1 MSERLN
7 VAVIGA
13 GPHGL
18 SVGMHLRRAGLEVQ
32 VFGEAMSFWRGMPKG
47 MFLRSNWSAT
57 NIAEPTGEFSLD
69 SYQRQSGDRF
79 GSPVPLDRFIDY
91 GMWFQRRAVPD
102 LDARLVSRVDREA
115 GGEFLLELDDG
126 ERVRARRVVVAGGI
140 APFVAGPAG
149 FDDLPQNRVSHT
161 GEHSDLSA
169 FKGQRVAVIGGGQ
182 RALES
187 AALAREAGAEVEVF
201 IRRSQV
207 IWLKAYSPKNALGPL
222 GPVLYA
228 PTDVGPLW
236 YSRLV
241 SVPELFRRLPRHVQ
255 ARIAYRSIRPACSNW
270 VRVRLDGITLHL
282 DSAVVRAGYDRGAVH
297 LTSDNGATRSFD
309 HVLLGTGYRV
319 DVARYPF
326 LAPGIVATLERVDG
340 YPVLRRGLESVSI
353 PRLHFVGAPAAWSF
367 GPTMRF
373 VSGSWYCGRTVAQH
387 VVHQQRA
394 RIAGAAG

>member
-18 SVGMHLRRAGLEVQ
+18 SVGMHLQRAGIDVQ
-32 VFGEAMSFWRGMPKG
+32 VFGDAMSFWRGMPKG

-57 NIAEPTGEFSLD
+57 NIAEPAGEFSLD
-69 SYQRQSGDRF
+69 SYQRQSGDHF

-91 GMWFQRRAVPD
+91 GTWFQRRAVAD
-102 LDARLVSRVDREA
+102 LDRRLVRRLDRE
-115 GGEFLLELDDG
+115 GSGEFSLELDDG
-126 ERVRARRVVVAGGI
+126 ERVRARRVVVAAGI
-140 APFVAGPAG
+140 APFVARPAG
-149 FDDLPQNRVSHT
+149 FERLPEDRVSHT

-169 FKGQRVAVIGGGQ
+169 FEGRRIAVIGGGQ
-182 RALES
+182 SALES

-201 IRRSQV
+201 IRRSRV
-207 IWLKAYSPKNALGPL
+207 IWLKAHSPKNALGPL
-222 GPVLYA
+222 GPILYA

-241 SVPELFRRLPRHVQ
+241 SVPELFRRLPRRVQ
-255 ARIAYRSIRPACSNW
+255 SRVAYRSIRPACSNW

-282 DSAVVRAGYDRGAVH
+282 GTAVVAADYERGAVRI
-297 LTSDNGATRSFD
+297 TADDGTTRAFD
-309 HVLLGTGYRV
+309 HLLLGTGYRV

-326 LAPGIVATLERVDG
+326 LASGIVGALRRVDG

-367 GPTMRF
+367 GPAMRF
-373 VSGSWYCGRTVAQH
+373 VSGSWYCGRSVAQH
-387 VVHQQRA
+387 VAAERRA
-394 RIAGAAG
+394 PIAYAPR